1 MRLGRPGRAGSR
13 HASPA
18 APTRPASGY
27 PADPARLD
35 HAPVRPAAVAG
46 LMLGLAGLV
55 LLQVTLVAFLPT
67 PVTAPD
73 LVVVAVLALAIA
85 RGPVVGGLAG
95 AWSGLLLDLVPPAAG
110 VLGGWMLVLGLAG
123 YVLGRVAATFRPGPL
138 AALAFLA
145 VGAGLVVLARSAI
158 LWFAGTPI
166 GWDALAV
173 AAASSV
179 LALVLAPLALLIVA
193 PRTPQRT
200 APARTVPVELAR

>member
-1 MRLGRPGRAGSR
+1 MRLRRPGRAGSR

-138 AALAFLA
+138 AALAFPTPGSTGSGSRGLSQPA
-145 VGAGLVVLARSAI
+145 ARGGHPRPGHHGTGATPGQARRPLLRSPWRLSKPFFYPRPEYA
-158 LWFAGTPI
+158 LW
-166 GWDALAV
+166 L
-173 AAASSV
+173 
-179 LALVLAPLALLIVA
+179 
-193 PRTPQRT
+193 
-200 APARTVPVELAR
+200 